1 MEDLSKI
8 TIIVSNDSVTDRD
21 WNFSARL
28 VFLGDTSSVQRLIEM
43 ASFVDLDIRRV
54 IVDRTQSA
62 TEFLATLAAL
72 PNDFGGEVLWI
83 ESDSRAYLSTLG
95 RGDGRLLYTMGN
107 EDLRFYLEAHELVTG
122 RLNAPMERRVA

>member
-28 VFLGDTSSVQRLIEM
+28 VFLSDTSSVQRLIEM

-62 TEFLATLAAL
+62 TDFLATLAAL
-72 PNDFGGEVLWI
+72 PQDFGGEVLWI
-83 ESDSRAYLSTLG
+83 ESDSHAYLSTRG
-95 RGDGRLLYTMGN
+95 RGDGRLLYTMGSN
-107 EDLRFYLEAHELVTG
+107 DLRFYLEAHELVTG
-122 RLNAPMERRVA
+122 RVQVEMERRVA